1 MDKKTNFE
9 AFQTLNRTR
18 QTIPLPDTQLE
29 LFQMAPTVP
38 QTEKSDYWFYSDLH
52 NLFGETI
59 FPSQP
64 SMQLHAYNRI
74 IMPYEIFPKQNPE
87 YTYAQKAQ
95 FYDDHIGKIN
105 RAYKLGYQVFHNAR
119 DIQLSRYACWC
130 FTNQRPHMIFARTY
144 FLSPTIKE
152 NMTFEEIIKIS
163 NYFQRIYWRNKLS
176 EKESRLSGIIKS
188 LNGNFRDF
196 YHQTSPYLYGGL
208 SGSDIKNKLGFYI
221 SENETLLD
229 YMGLYTLIART
240 NAIGRAIDTYNHQSN
255 KSLQTLQMLLRHEL
269 ISERNKMIQN
279 TNRAPEQ
286 EFSETHAQ
294 KLKQQLEKI
303 EKQFAQKYACQT
315 IR

>member
-1 MDKKTNFE
+1 MDKKINFE
-9 AFQTLNRTR
+9 TFQTLNRTR

-29 LFQMAPTVP
+29 LFQMAPTAP

-64 SMQLHAYNRI
+64 SMQVHAYNRI

-105 RAYKLGYQVFHNAR
+105 RAYKLGYDIFHNAR

-130 FTNQRPHMIFARTY
+130 FAKQTPRMIFAQTY
-144 FLSPTIKE
+144 FLSPIIKE
-152 NMTFEEIIKIS
+152 NMTFEEIIKTS

-196 YHQTSPYLYGGL
+196 YYQTTPYLYGGL

-229 YMGLYTLIART
+229 YMGLNTLIART
-240 NAIGRAIDTYNHQSN
+240 NAIGRATDTYNHQSN

-303 EKQFAQKYACQT
+303 EKQFVQKYANQT

>member
-1 MDKKTNFE
+1 MDKKINSE
-9 AFQTLNRTR
+9 IFQTLNRTL
-18 QTIPLPDTQLE
+18 QQPAPPDTQLE
-29 LFQMAPTVP
+29 LFQMAPIVD
-38 QTEKSDYWFYSDLH
+38 QTQKSDYWFYSDLH
-52 NLFGETI
+52 NLFGKDI

-64 SMQLHAYNRI
+64 SMQVHAYDRI

-95 FYDDHIGKIN
+95 FYDDHIGKIKH
-105 RAYKLGYQVFHNAR
+105 AYKLGYQVFHNAR

-152 NMTFEEIIKIS
+152 NMTFEEIINIS

-255 KSLQTLQMLLRHEL
+255 KSLQTLQMMLRYEL
-269 ISERNKMIQN
+269 ASERTKMIKAIN
-279 TNRAPEQ
+279 CAPEQ
-286 EFSETHAQ
+286 EFSEKSVQ
-294 KLKQQLEKI
+294 KIKQQLEKI
-303 EKQFAQKYACQT
+303 EKQFVQTYANKT

>member
-9 AFQTLNRTR
+9 TFQTLNRTR
-18 QTIPLPDTQLE
+18 QITPLPDTQLE

-52 NLFGETI
+52 NLFGKDI

-95 FYDDHIGKIN
+95 FYDDHIGKIK

-119 DIQLSRYACWC
+119 DIQLSRYTCWC
-130 FTNQRPHMIFARTY
+130 FTNQSPHMIFARTY

-152 NMTFEEIIKIS
+152 NMTFEEITKTS
-163 NYFQRIYWRNKLS
+163 NHFQRIYWRNRLS

-208 SGSDIKNKLGFYI
+208 SSSDIKNKLGFYI
-221 SENETLLD
+221 PENESLLD
-229 YMGLYTLIART
+229 YMGLNTLIART
-240 NAIGRAIDTYNHQSN
+240 NAIGRATDTYNHQPN

-269 ISERNKMIQN
+269 ISERNKMIKAIN
-279 TNRAPEQ
+279 CAPEQ

-303 EKQFAQKYACQT
+303 EKQFVQKYANQT

>member
-1 MDKKTNFE
+1 MDKKINSEIFH
-9 AFQTLNRTR
+9 TLNRTR
-18 QTIPLPDTQLE
+18 QTPTLPDTQLE
-29 LFQMAPTVP
+29 LFQMAPIVD
-38 QTEKSDYWFYSDLH
+38 QTENSDYWFYSDLH

-64 SMQLHAYNRI
+64 SMQLHAYDRI

-105 RAYKLGYQVFHNAR
+105 RAYKLGYDIFHNAR

-130 FTNQRPHMIFARTY
+130 FTKQRPHMTFAQTY

-152 NMTFEEIIKIS
+152 NMTYEEIANTS
-163 NYFQRIYWRNKLS
+163 NEFQRIYWRNKLS

-188 LNGNFRDF
+188 LNRNFPDF

-208 SGSDIKNKLGFYI
+208 SGSDIKNKLDFYI
-221 SENETLLD
+221 PENETLLD

-255 KSLQTLQMLLRHEL
+255 KSLQTLQMMLRYEL
-269 ISERNKMIQN
+269 ASERTKMIKAIN
-279 TNRAPEQ
+279 CAPEQ
-286 EFSETHAQ
+286 EFSEKSVQ
-294 KLKQQLEKI
+294 KIKQQLEKI
-303 EKQFAQKYACQT
+303 EKQFVQTYANKT

>member
-1 MDKKTNFE
+1 MDKKINFE
-9 AFQTLNRTR
+9 VFQTLNRTR
-18 QTIPLPDTQLE
+18 QKPDLPDTQLE

-52 NLFGETI
+52 NLFDEPI

-64 SMQLHAYNRI
+64 SMQVHAYNRI

-87 YTYAQKAQ
+87 YSFAEKAR

-105 RAYKLGYQVFHNAR
+105 RAYKLGYKVFHDAR
-119 DIQLSRYACWC
+119 DIQLSRYTCWC
-130 FTNQRPHMIFARTY
+130 FTRQKPHLTFAQMY
-144 FLSPTIKE
+144 FLSPVIKE
-152 NMTFEEIIKIS
+152 NITFEEITETS
-163 NYFQRIYWRNKLS
+163 NKFQRIYWRNRLS

-208 SGSDIKNKLGFYI
+208 SGSDIRNKLGFYI
-221 SENETLLD
+221 PENESLLD
-229 YMGLYTLIART
+229 YMGLHTLIARN
-240 NAIGRAIDTYNHQSN
+240 NAINRAIDTYNHQSN

-279 TNRAPEQ
+279 INRAPEQ
-286 EFSETHAQ
+286 EFSETHVQ

-303 EKQFAQKYACQT
+303 EKQFVQKYANQT